1 MSCKGMGTL
10 VDTTFGQY
18 PQFFPSGGMGDY
30 LVAKP
35 GAYPQFLQPGLG
47 SLLPATSQL
56 PVEFLGAGMNGGCGC
71 CGVSGLTMD
80 GTGLFG
86 TGLFAGGTDLS
97 TWGYGEWGVV
107 AIGVYMLFSTFST
120 TRRGYSRVRE
130 KAKKVKSGIFS

>member
-1 MSCKGMGTL
+1 MSCRGMGTL

-18 PQFFPSGGMGDY
+18 PQFLPTFPSGGMGDY

-47 SLLPATSQL
+47 SLLPASSQL
-56 PVEFLGAGMNGGCGC
+56 PVEFLGAKGMNGGCGC

-86 TGLFAGGTDLS
+86 TGLFAGGTDVS
-97 TWGYGEWGVV
+97 TWGYGEWGVLAV
-107 AIGVYMLFSTFST
+107 GFYMLFSTFST
-120 TRRGYSRVRE
+120 TKRGYSR
-130 KAKKVKSGIFS
+130 AKQKVKRLRS